1 MCLLRGGV
9 CVCAREC
16 SSVCVCVCFYACVH
30 LTCRACARLPRLLM
44 RPSAPSA
51 DFRGVQTEESVECLI
66 DRRDGEVRASERL
79 LKGLVVS
86 IVVGATRR
94 LR

>member
-1 MCLLRGGV
+1 MR
-9 CVCAREC
+9 ARVFE
-16 SSVCVCVCFYACVH
+16 CVCVCICFS
-30 LTCRACARLPRLLM
+30 ACALDLQSM

-66 DRRDGEVRASERL
+66 DRRDGEVRASE
-79 LKGLVVS
+79 LKGLVAS

>member
-1 MCLLRGGV
+1 MCVCMFL
-9 CVCAREC
+9 CVCALDLQ
-16 SSVCVCVCFYACVH
+16 S
-30 LTCRACARLPRLLM
+30 M
-44 RPSAPSA
+44 RPSVPSA